1 MRRFVLIVSFNLL
14 SSTLHSATLF
24 PMRHLL
30 SHPLIA
36 KHGAKFLRFAVC
48 GGLGACIDFG
58 ILRFAVHTLLWPEKY
73 ALIASTGLA
82 MIFVF
87 FANRFFTFR
96 ASGKNAGGQ
105 ALKFFLVYL
114 FAAVLNYCLSLGL
127 IFVGVQ
133 YLLAKAIAIG
143 CIMFFNYFCLNQFVF
158 RVLGTGADDE
168 IITA

>member
-1 MRRFVLIVSFNLL
+1 
-14 SSTLHSATLF
+14 
-24 PMRHLL
+24 MRHLF
-30 SHPLIA
+30 SHPLIQ

-58 ILRFAVHTLLWPEKY
+58 VLRFAVHTLGWPEKY

-87 FANRFFTFR
+87 FANRLFTFR
-96 ASGKNAGGQ
+96 ATHGSAHGQ
-105 ALKFFLVYL
+105 AFKFFLVYL
-114 FAAVLNYCLSLGL
+114 FAAILNYCLSLGL

-158 RVLGTGADDE
+158 RVLGANAEDE
-168 IITA
+168 IVTA

>member
-1 MRRFVLIVSFNLL
+1 MRRFLHHSLIQ
-14 SSTLHSATLF
+14 
-24 PMRHLL
+24 
-30 SHPLIA
+30 

-58 ILRFAVHTLLWPEKY
+58 ILRFSVHTLLWPEEY
-73 ALIASTGLA
+73 ALIASTGFA

-87 FANRFFTFR
+87 FANRFFTFK
-96 ASGKNAGGQ
+96 ATSGHAGGQ

-127 IFVGVQ
+127 IFIGVQ

-143 CIMFFNYFCLNQFVF
+143 CIMFLNYFCLNRFVF
-158 RVLGTGADDE
+158 SVLGAQADDE